1 MSAPGRGRQCGGPES
16 SVEGR
21 MVDMA
26 YYAEIKGIP
35 VAGSSAPELDWA
47 PYWWNVDA
55 LRADARLEPVDN
67 PGYYDYV
74 GVLSLEELFHLNDEM
89 IQLLDDR
96 CLPRPHPKAVAELQ
110 GVLGVLRDHG
120 DEFKGFLVAAREWES
135 GLG

>member
-1 MSAPGRGRQCGGPES
+1 M
-16 SVEGR
+16 VE
-21 MVDMA
+21 MA
-26 YYAEIKGIP
+26 YYAEIKGLP
-35 VAGSSAPELDWA
+35 VAGSSAPEVDWA
-47 PYWWNVDA
+47 PYWWSVDA
-55 LRADARLEPVDN
+55 LLADPRLGPVDN
-67 PGYYDYV
+67 PGYCDYV

-96 CLPRPHPKAVAELQ
+96 GLPRPHPKAVAEME